1 MVPAVSSASAAFHLA
16 TIDSKQGLD
25 LVDVEGD
32 LESGAMTRWSGLLQG
47 AINDGA
53 TGIAVDLRGC
63 RVVDPLCLSAM
74 VAASAILKRRGGG
87 GVRMVSN
94 PESPLGRTLRTDAGA
109 DLPSSASAMGALLS
123 LGEAQ

>member
-1 MVPAVSSASAAFHLA
+1 MVPAAPSAPSAFHLA

-47 AINDGA
+47 AINGGA

-74 VAASAILKRRGGG
+74 NAASAILKERGGG
-87 GVRMVSN
+87 GVRLVTN

-109 DLPSSASAMGALLS
+109 DLPSSASAMGALVS
-123 LGEAQ
+123 LGESQ

>member
-1 MVPAVSSASAAFHLA
+1 MVSAVPSSPAAFHLA

-47 AINDGA
+47 AINAGA

-74 VAASAILKRRGGG
+74 VAASAILKERGGG
-87 GVRMVSN
+87 GVRLVTN
-94 PESPLGRTLRTDAGA
+94 PESQLGHTLRTDAGA
-109 DLPSSASAMGALLS
+109 DLPSSDSAMGALVS
-123 LGEAQ
+123 LGEAH

>member
-1 MVPAVSSASAAFHLA
+1 MEPAVPSGPAAFHLA

-47 AINDGA
+47 AINEGA

-63 RVVDPLCLSAM
+63 HVVDPLCLSAM
-74 VAASAILKRRGGG
+74 VAASAILKERGGG
-87 GVRMVSN
+87 GVRLVTN
-94 PESPLGRTLRTDAGA
+94 PESQLGRTLRTDAGA

-123 LGEAQ
+123 LGETQ